1 MTESRPPLLPLSQH
15 RQENSPSLKRPLAI
29 EGGHSTPPR
38 KKRKLYRPHAGAI
51 LGRAASRWF
60 KSAKDL
66 CESKACQTPVVSIPR
81 LPVGCR
87 TFPVPWGRKQRTT
100 SAATQTCASDYVL
113 GETLSD
119 SLAKHEEKARC
130 AFNRECENICR
141 KWSSDFIPL
150 ESEGVTVCEQTESA
164 RTVATNTRYVGWR
177 SPAQRSRRRN
187 SWLRAARG
195 WSRAGRKTDAST
207 QTEEESTLLQ

>member
-1 MTESRPPLLPLSQH
+1 MTEARPPLLPLSQH
-15 RQENSPSLKRPLAI
+15 RQEVASSLKRPLAL
-29 EGGHSTPPR
+29 EGGHFTPPR

-60 KSAKDL
+60 KSARNT
-66 CESKACQTPVVSIPR
+66 CESKACQTPVVAIPR

-87 TFPVPWGRKQRTT
+87 SFPVPWGRKQRTAST
-100 SAATQTCASDYVL
+100 GTQTCAGD
-113 GETLSD
+113 LSRKT
-119 SLAKHEEKARC
+119 SHLAELFEKHEEKVRC
-130 AFNRECENICR
+130 TFNNEYVSMFR

-150 ESEGVTVCEQTESA
+150 ESEGVTVCEQTESG

-177 SPAQRSRRRN
+177 SPAQRSRRRQ

-195 WSRAGRKTDAST
+195 WSRAGRMANAST
-207 QTEEESTLLQ
+207 QTEEGQAEQ